1 MNLLLKKIACFALT
15 VCMEIAAACSAE
27 LEMISKGESTRG
39 FVATETTEKN
49 EYIVRGYGKK
59 IEQKKVKE
67 NKIKVNTGNQKS
79 KSWN

>member
-39 FVATETTEKN
+39 FVATETTEKMN
-49 EYIVRGYGKK
+49 ILYVDMEKR
-59 IEQKKVKE
+59 
-67 NKIKVNTGNQKS
+67 
-79 KSWN
+79 